1 MTVDLNGYTL
11 TGAKD
16 SAVFE
21 VQEGYTLTIVD
32 NSEAKTGKLVS
43 DARRPWRWPRAPFPK
58 RRPACPRRS

>member
-1 MTVDLNGYTL
+1 MTVASHNVTVDLNGYTL

-32 NSEAKTGKLVS
+32 NSEAVS
-43 DARRPWRWPRAPFPK
+43 YTHLDGYK
-58 RRPACPRRS
+58 RQ